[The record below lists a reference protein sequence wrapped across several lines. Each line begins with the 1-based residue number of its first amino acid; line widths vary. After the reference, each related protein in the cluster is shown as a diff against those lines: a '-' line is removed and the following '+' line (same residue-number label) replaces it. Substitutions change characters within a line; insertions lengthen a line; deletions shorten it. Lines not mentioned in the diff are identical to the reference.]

1 MFDLKKCEKMKK
13 ADIYRYNK
21 IVFDKEYNFYGLY
34 QPTGLIWKNENFK
47 LDIKKEVITF
57 NMSRLFN
64 AIDNFAEI
72 PIESIEY
79 NQLYYEKE
87 CIRINNIF
95 YDSKFISFI
104 SKMFKNLDFKLK
116 KTTGQFVDA
125 VLLCGYKK
133 DILYCVINQLR

>member
-21 IVFDKEYNFYGLY
+21 IVFDKNYNFYGLY

-47 LDIKKEVITF
+47 LDTKKEIKDF
-57 NMSRLFN
+57 SMDKLFN
-64 AIDNFAEI
+64 AINNFVEI

-79 NQLYYEKE
+79 NQYYEKK

-95 YDSKFISFI
+95 YDSMFISFVC
-104 SKMFKNLDFKLK
+104 KMFKNLDFK
-116 KTTGQFVDA
+116 
-125 VLLCGYKK
+125 
-133 DILYCVINQLR
+133 